1 MSENPFEGIEAK
13 NPVPAETAPA
23 ETAPAKQEA
32 KSKKEAPRK
41 ASGFAS
47 RGKPISADDFPKRNA
62 PSWAEEPNEYYEQLT
77 DFSDLSQV
85 NHRLNSLRARFYQIN
100 RQLKVA
106 QRELARAKAEY
117 SSQLRRELVN
127 ITGGTEKTRVAMA
140 EIACEEWESDVVVYT
155 QFVQEITN
163 DQRIISKDLEILE
176 TLSNNIRAQI
186 KIM

>member
-13 NPVPAETAPA
+13 NPVPAETAQA

-100 RQLKVA
+100 RQLKVV